1 MNTYAIIEA
10 GGEQLQVEPGRF
22 YDIRHLVAENMLPWK
37 PNISFLLYRVL
48 MIHHHST
55 VILGTPW
62 VKNATIKGRV
72 LHTRRNEKVLI
83 YKMNSKKKTRR
94 KNGYRQ
100 GLVRFAVDAICLN
113 EFLFK
118 KHE

>member
-22 YDIRHLVAENMLPWK
+22 YDIRHLVAKNMLPWK
-37 PNISFLLYRVL
+37 HNISLSLYRVL
-48 MIHHHST
+48 MIHHDST
-55 VILGTPW
+55 VIVGTPW
-62 VKNATIKGRV
+62 IQNAIVKGRV
-72 LHTRRNEKVLI
+72 LHSRRNQKVLI

-100 GLVRFAVDAICLN
+100 GLVRFVIDAIYLN

-118 KHE
+118 HK